1 MLVYRIQC
9 DLVSKGAS
17 IGKKVRWQHE
27 GAYDVDAQEVAEY
40 AQQLA
45 KDLREVG
52 VDKVVV

>member
-1 MLVYRIQC
+1 MLVNIIQC

-17 IGKKVRWQHE
+17 VGKKVSWQQE

-45 KDLREVG
+45 KDL
-52 VDKVVV
+52 